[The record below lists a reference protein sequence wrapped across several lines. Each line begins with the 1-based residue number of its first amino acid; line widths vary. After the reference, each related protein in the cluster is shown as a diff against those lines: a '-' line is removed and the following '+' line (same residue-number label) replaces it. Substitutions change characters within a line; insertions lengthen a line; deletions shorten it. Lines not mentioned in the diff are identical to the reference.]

1 MTLVIKTGMTDE
13 QRIAQAY
20 AAPGTVVLTGVQTV
34 AKMQQLISPNCTG
47 IISFGLCGGLAP
59 APIIGQIFIGDIL
72 IGPNGE
78 TYQADPA
85 WRQRL
90 FAKTKAYER
99 HWYSSGLFN
108 TANTPA
114 ERASLYKSTG
124 AWVIDDESLFVAQFA
139 KARGIPFQ
147 ILRSVSDAASD
158 TVPPAARNALNQNG
172 SSDIEE
178 VLKSVVPDPEQIPDL
193 IRIGNEYYQ
202 SLAELRTAAI
212 QIGPTFQLE

>member
-1 MTLVIKTGMTDE
+1 
-13 QRIAQAY
+13 
-20 AAPGTVVLTGVQTV
+20 
-34 AKMQQLISPNCTG
+34 
-47 IISFGLCGGLAP
+47 LAP
-59 APIIGQIFIGDIL
+59 APVIGQIFIGDVL
-72 IGPNGE
+72 IGPQGE

-85 WRQRL
+85 WRCRL

-114 ERASLYKSTG
+114 ERTSLYKSTG

-178 VLKSVVPDPEQIPDL
+178 VLKSILTDPAQIPDL